1 MQEVYGGNVR
11 IVFKHLPLAMHK
23 DAVPAALASVAAHKQ
38 GKFWEFHDKIFAD
51 QRNLKLD
58 AFKKHAQSVGMDVA
72 RFEKDFLDLSNRK
85 IVDADTAEAAA
96 LGVTGTPGFFVNG
109 RFMSG
114 AKPFEEFAAAINA
127 ELNRLGVPIPA
138 NAPSD

>member
-1 MQEVYGGNVR
+1 M
-11 IVFKHLPLAMHK
+11 FKHLPLAMHK
-23 DAVPAALASVAAHKQ
+23 DAVPAALASVAAQKQ

-58 AFKKHAQSVGMDVA
+58 AFKKHAKDVGMDVA
-72 RFEKDFLDLSNRK
+72 RFEKDFLDLGNRK
-85 IVDADTAEAAA
+85 TVDADAAEAAA
-96 LGVTGTPGFFVNG
+96 MGVTGTPGFFING
-109 RFMSG
+109 RYLSG

-127 ELNRLGVPIPA
+127 ELNRLGVPLPA

>member
-1 MQEVYGGNVR
+1 M
-11 IVFKHLPLAMHK
+11 HDDAM
-23 DAVPAALASVAAHKQ
+23 PAALASVAAQKQ

-58 AFKKHAQSVGMDVA
+58 AFKKHAQAVGMDVA

-85 IVDADTAEAAA
+85 QVDADAAEAGA
-96 LGVTGTPGFFVNG
+96 LGVTGTPGFFING
-109 RFMSG
+109 KFLSG